1 MSDAHAQYKETQ
13 ILTASP
19 GKLIVMLYD
28 GAISSMQ
35 AACEFITKKEH
46 YDKANSQLIKAQEII
61 GELLSSLDLKVGGD
75 FASKMQSLYAYMIK
89 RLMEANFK
97 KDKEP
102 VLEVL
107 KYMQDL
113 RESWAIAAQKTGS
126 DPKQQEANNSSSNF
140 NISG

>member
-1 MSDAHAQYKETQ
+1 
-13 ILTASP
+13 
-19 GKLIVMLYD
+19 
-28 GAISSMQ
+28 
-35 AACEFITKKEH
+35 
-46 YDKANSQLIKAQEII
+46 
-61 GELLSSLDLKVGGD
+61 LDLKVGGD